1 MRTSY
6 NVEIA
11 SLFRNSRLG
20 IASFPL
26 CSFLLYCSIS
36 AVFFFSK
43 FVPVFPTFGGK
54 FVRRKK
60 VLKISWFSAL
70 IRGLTSVVTWYFAYV
85 LRDNTRLCK
94 HFSLR
99 SHNKNGISSK
109 GGLPAETTKQDFDL
123 LHFAMS
129 AVNLN
134 YRKPLLYVYAQDN
147 QRCHETYSKANTAK
161 LVSDLKNNLYFV
173 RKA

>member
-1 MRTSY
+1 M
-6 NVEIA
+6 
-11 SLFRNSRLG
+11 
-20 IASFPL
+20 
-26 CSFLLYCSIS
+26 LLPDI
-36 AVFFFSK
+36 
-43 FVPVFPTFGGK
+43 
-54 FVRRKK
+54 
-60 VLKISWFSAL
+60 LHM
-70 IRGLTSVVTWYFAYV
+70 YFAITQDCASTFPSGV
-85 LRDNTRLCK
+85 TI
-94 HFSLR
+94 
-99 SHNKNGISSK
+99 NGISSK

-161 LVSDLKNNLYFV
+161 LVSDLTNNLYFV